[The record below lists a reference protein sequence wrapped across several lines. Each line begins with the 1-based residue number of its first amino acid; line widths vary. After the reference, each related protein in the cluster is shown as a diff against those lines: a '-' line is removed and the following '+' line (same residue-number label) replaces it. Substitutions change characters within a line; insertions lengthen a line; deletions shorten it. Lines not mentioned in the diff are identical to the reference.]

1 MNYQRKH
8 RFYIM
13 NQNNGDGIYMNSIWG
28 PENYISYE
36 EKGTPP
42 PEHLTNILGL
52 RMNDIV
58 FHYWNDCIRTF
69 SIIQSEKWKKCNMPE
84 DISMIEESK
93 KWTKNGYIVKT
104 YNRPILIPINVKDDK
119 YRSRLIGMKNGFF
132 NASGSISRSSFLHRM
147 YKEVGLDILSDIIE
161 LNEPIFSK
169 SEIEWYRSVYNSET
183 TES

>member
-1 MNYQRKH
+1 
-8 RFYIM
+8 
-13 NQNNGDGIYMNSIWG
+13 
-28 PENYISYE
+28 
-36 EKGTPP
+36 
-42 PEHLTNILGL
+42 
-52 RMNDIV
+52 
-58 FHYWNDCIRTF
+58 
-69 SIIQSEKWKKCNMPE
+69 MPE

>member
-13 NQNNGDGIYMNSIWG
+13 NQNNGDGIYMNSIWW

-58 FHYWNDCIRTF
+58 FHYWNDCIRTI
-69 SIIQSEKWKKCNMPE
+69 SIIQSDKWQKCNMPK
-84 DISMIEESK
+84 DISIMEESK

-104 YNRPILIPINVKDDK
+104 YNRPLLVPINIKDDK
-119 YRSRLIGMKNGFF
+119 YRSRLIGMKSGFLMHQAPLAEAHF
-132 NASGSISRSSFLHRM
+132 C
-147 YKEVGLDILSDIIE
+147 
-161 LNEPIFSK
+161 
-169 SEIEWYRSVYNSET
+169 
-183 TES
+183 TECIKK